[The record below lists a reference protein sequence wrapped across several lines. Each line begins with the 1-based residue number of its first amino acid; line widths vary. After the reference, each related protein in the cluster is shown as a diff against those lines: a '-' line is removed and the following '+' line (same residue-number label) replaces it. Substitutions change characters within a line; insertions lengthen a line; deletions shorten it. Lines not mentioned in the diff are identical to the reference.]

1 MTAQAHEENGTG
13 SDYAA
18 EHLNGHYTEEEAQP
32 EAQDRVQPPCYAQ
45 IIGWGYEVPDR
56 VVTNMIWNRSSDTQD
71 EWIRTRT
78 GIQER
83 RVVAAAEETPT
94 LERGCSQSS

>member
-32 EAQDRVQPPCYAQ
+32 EVQGP
-45 IIGWGYEVPDR
+45 
-56 VVTNMIWNRSSDTQD
+56 S
-71 EWIRTRT
+71 
-78 GIQER
+78 
-83 RVVAAAEETPT
+83 AAALLCPDHR
-94 LERGCSQSS
+94 LGL